1 MEKRVV
7 AELTLD
13 GSKLRIA
20 ESTQKSDSLKQV
32 FPGSYWEDRFSRAA
46 LKNKYELTAPSA
58 AMEVQSRVKS
68 LSETLSSFRWP
79 GQGFGLSSSRL
90 VVNDPL
96 LDKNIS
102 SSLTHKDDY
111 QRYYRYYSRGFSGE
125 AATSLDAGTYKFDM
139 TLGSST
145 KNLEVDITG
154 GMTNDQ
160 LLEAVRDAVNESTLP
175 VQARIFKQNAV
186 GSNPDDLMGT
196 GSALAFSVNTAYVV
210 TEENRG
216 DSTQD
221 LAAANK
227 LSFSDTSGHLISN
240 LELYATQKP
249 IGPAEE
255 GLYQLSNASAGGPSQ
270 FLTKAFD
277 ANATTTIAAGDYS
290 IGYSIGTESGTIDFY
305 VEDGDDWDTVLTRI
319 ANSAASTSDKIGAEK
334 VDGKLVSP
342 VYTGDD
348 YYLIDGKAVNI
359 TAVNPK
365 IGERLV
371 LDPDSGLEVLG
382 LNATAHP
389 GSDSQMT
396 IDGYSEVRVAG
407 GEFALDRGRVTV
419 EVDGSFGDSLPLRVV
434 DAVTEM
440 EKNVG
445 LVTDSYN
452 DLRKAILPAEDLFRE
467 GFADLWRDPVIDN
480 EVDLEWMGLKE
491 AEKDKL
497 LWFDSDAFYDA
508 LLADPDKVREL
519 LEDEEDGLFSRWQEV
534 SDRVIENKVSS
545 YLIPETSLPG
555 PWLPEP
561 SPRTELEL
569 EVKKELVDTF
579 EDSFDFDFDDP
590 TDDTGRLVST
600 KG

>member
-1 MEKRVV
+1 MENQVV

-13 GSKLRIA
+13 GTNLKVA
-20 ESTQKSDSLKQV
+20 ESTEKPDSLQRV
-32 FPGSYWEDRFSRAA
+32 FPGSYWEERFSRAA

-58 AMEVQSRVKS
+58 AMEVQSKVKS
-68 LSETLSSFRWP
+68 LSETLASFRWP
-79 GQGFGLSSSRL
+79 DQGFGLSSSRL
-90 VVNDPL
+90 VVNDPF
-96 LDKNIS
+96 LDNKIS
-102 SSLTHKDDY
+102 ASLTNKDNF

-125 AATSLDAGTYKFDM
+125 AETSLDAGTYKFDM
-139 TLGSST
+139 ALGSSSRH
-145 KNLEVDITG
+145 LEVDVSE
-154 GMTNDQ
+154 GMTNDE
-160 LLEAVRDAVNESTLP
+160 LLEAVRDAVNDSSLP

-186 GSNPDDLMGT
+186 GSNPDDLLGI

-221 LAAANK
+221 LESANK
-227 LSFSDTSGHLISN
+227 LSFSDSSGHLISN
-240 LELYATQKP
+240 LKLYATGKP

-255 GLYQLSNASAGGPSQ
+255 GLYNLSGAFAGGPSQ
-270 FLTKAFD
+270 FLSKSFD
-277 ANATTTIAAGDYS
+277 ANATTSIAAGDYS
-290 IGYSIGTESGTIDFY
+290 IDYNIGAESGSIDFY
-305 VEDGDDWDTVLTRI
+305 VEAGDDWDTVLTRI
-319 ANSAASTSDKIGAEK
+319 ANSAASTSDKINAEV
-334 VDGKLVSP
+334 VDARLVSP

-348 YYLIDGKAVNI
+348 YYLIDGKAVSI

-365 IGERLV
+365 IGERLE
-371 LDPDSGLEVLG
+371 LEPGSGLEVLG

-389 GSDSQMT
+389 GADAQMT
-396 IDGYSEVRVAG
+396 INGYREVRAP
-407 GEFALDRGRVTV
+407 GEFALDHGRVTV
-419 EVDGSFGDSLPLRVV
+419 ELDGNFGESLPLRVV

-445 LVTDSYN
+445 LVTDGYN
-452 DLRKAILPAEDLFRE
+452 DLRKAILPAADLFRE
-467 GFADLWRDPVIDN
+467 GFADLWRDPVSDN
-480 EVDLEWMGLKE
+480 ETDLEWMGLKE
-491 AEKDKL
+491 AEEDKL

-508 LLADPDKVREL
+508 LLADPAKVREL
-519 LEDEEDGLFSRWQEV
+519 LEDEDDGLFTRWQDV
-534 SDRVIENKVSS
+534 NDKVIENTVSS

-569 EVKKELVDTF
+569 EVKRELVDTF

-590 TDDTGRLVST
+590 ADDNGRLVST

>member
-1 MEKRVV
+1 M
-7 AELTLD
+7 ADLTLD
-13 GSKLRIA
+13 GTNLRIA
-20 ESTQKSDSLKQV
+20 ESTEKSDSLQRV
-32 FPGSYWEDRFSRAA
+32 FPGSYWADRFSRAA
-46 LKNKYELTAPSA
+46 LKNKYELTAPSV
-58 AMEVQSRVKS
+58 AMEVQSKVKS
-68 LSETLSSFRWP
+68 LSDTLASFRWP
-79 GQGFGLSSSRL
+79 DQGFGLSSSRL

-102 SSLTHKDDY
+102 ASLVHKDDV

-125 AATSLDAGTYKFDM
+125 ALTSLDAGIYKFNM
-139 TLGSST
+139 SLGSSSDS
-145 KNLEVDITG
+145 LEVDVSS
-154 GMTNDQ
+154 GMTNDEV
-160 LLEAVRDAVNESTLP
+160 LEAVRDAVNESSLH
-175 VQARIFKQNAV
+175 VQARIFEQNAI
-186 GSNPDDLMGT
+186 GTNPDDLLGT

-216 DSTQD
+216 DSTQALD
-221 LAAANK
+221 SANL

-240 LELYATQKP
+240 LKLYATQKP
-249 IGPAEE
+249 VGPADEARYD
-255 GLYQLSNASAGGPSQ
+255 LNSASAGGPSQ
-270 FLTKAFD
+270 FLGKAFD
-277 ANATTTIAAGDYS
+277 ANATTTLATGDHS

-305 VEDGDDWDTVLTRI
+305 VEDGDDWNTVLTRI
-319 ANSAASTSDKIGAEK
+319 ADSAASTSSKIDAEV

-348 YYLIDGKAVNI
+348 YYLIDGKAVSI

-371 LDPDSGLEVLG
+371 LEPGSGLEALG

-389 GSDSQMT
+389 GADAVMT
-396 IDGYSEVRVAG
+396 VEGYREVRAP

-419 EVDGSFGDSLPLRVV
+419 ELEGNFGESLPLRVV

-445 LVTDSYN
+445 LVTDGYN

-467 GFADLWRDPVIDN
+467 GFTDLWRDPVTDN

-491 AEKDKL
+491 AEEEKL
-497 LWFDSDAFYDA
+497 LWFDSNAFYDA
-508 LLADPDKVREL
+508 LLSDPNKVREL
-519 LEDEEDGLFSRWQEV
+519 LEDEEDGLFARWQGVNDE
-534 SDRVIENKVSS
+534 VIENKVSS

-569 EVKKELVDTF
+569 EVKRELVDTF
-579 EDSFDFDFDDP
+579 EDSFDFDFDEPSDGS
-590 TDDTGRLVST
+590 GRLVST